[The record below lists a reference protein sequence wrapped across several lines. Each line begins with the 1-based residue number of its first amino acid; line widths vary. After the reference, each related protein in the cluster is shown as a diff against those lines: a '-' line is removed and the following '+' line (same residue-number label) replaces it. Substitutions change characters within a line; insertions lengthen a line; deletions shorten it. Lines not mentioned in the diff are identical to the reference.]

1 MTYFE
6 FFSKYSDMFYY
17 LTFLLGVTNIS
28 YNFFEYLSFSH
39 KYDSSQLSKL
49 EGRIHTRLNDID
61 NKINMLYKIKLCEIS
76 HAVSD
81 PETEFLS
88 YLDANKRD
96 SDSESGSESN
106 SDSDN
111 NESII
116 EDEDEDNNSDE
127 KSDYEIEEDSIENED
142 RDNDNE
148 DNNSNSDSR
157 DNDELETIEELEA
170 SKEPEEP
177 EEPEENVCVD
187 QNDIND
193 YYKDKFIKDKQINSL
208 SLSGIFRG
216 WY

>member
-28 YNFFEYLSFSH
+28 YKFFEYLSFSH

-96 SDSESGSESN
+96 SDSDSDSNSESN

-111 NESII
+111 NESVI
-116 EDEDEDNNSDE
+116 EDEDEDIHNDE

-142 RDNDNE
+142 NDTNENEDNDNI
-148 DNNSNSDSR
+148 SVSD
-157 DNDELETIEELEA
+157 DKEELKIMETIEELD
-170 SKEPEEP
+170 
-177 EEPEENVCVD
+177 EPEENVCVD

-193 YYKDKFIKDKQINSL
+193 YYKDKFIKDKQSNSL
-208 SLSGIFRG
+208 SLSGVFRG

>member
-28 YNFFEYLSFSH
+28 YNFFEYLN
-39 KYDSSQLSKL
+39 KYDSSPLSKL

-61 NKINMLYKIKLCEIS
+61 NKINMLLCEIS

-81 PETEFLS
+81 
-88 YLDANKRD
+88 
-96 SDSESGSESN
+96 SESDN
-106 SDSDN
+106 S
-111 NESII
+111 ESII
-116 EDEDEDNNSDE
+116 EDEDIHNENENENE
-127 KSDYEIEEDSIENED
+127 KSDSETEEDTSDKED
-142 RDNDNE
+142 FD
-148 DNNSNSDSR
+148 SDS
-157 DNDELETIEELEA
+157 DSDDKEELQIMETIEEL
-170 SKEPEEP
+170 

-193 YYKDKFIKDKQINSL
+193 YYKDKFIKDKQSNSL
-208 SLSGIFRG
+208 SLSGVFKG

>member
-49 EGRIHTRLNDID
+49 EGRIHMRLNDID
-61 NKINMLYKIKLCEIS
+61 NKIDMLYKLKIEQHI
-76 HAVSD
+76 VSD
-81 PETEFLS
+81 S
-88 YLDANKRD
+88 N
-96 SDSESGSESN
+96 SESN

-111 NESII
+111 NESVI
-116 EDEDEDNNSDE
+116 EDEDNNSDE
-127 KSDYEIEEDSIENED
+127 QSDYEIEEDSI
-142 RDNDNE
+142 DNE
-148 DNNSNSDSR
+148 DTDTNDNNSDSH
-157 DNDELETIEELEA
+157 DKEELETIEELEA
-170 SKEPEEP
+170 SK
-177 EEPEENVCVD
+177 EPEENVCVD

-193 YYKDKFIKDKQINSL
+193 YYKDKFIKEKQSNSL

>member
-17 LTFLLGVTNIS
+17 LTFLLGITNIS

-49 EGRIHTRLNDID
+49 EGRIHMRLNDIE
-61 NKINMLYKIKLCEIS
+61 NKIDVLYKLKIEQHI
-76 HAVSD
+76 VS
-81 PETEFLS
+81 
-88 YLDANKRD
+88 D
-96 SDSESGSESN
+96 SDSD

-111 NESII
+111 NESVI
-116 EDEDEDNNSDE
+116 EDEDNNSD
-127 KSDYEIEEDSIENED
+127 KQSDYEIEEDTD
-142 RDNDNE
+142 TNDNE
-148 DNNSNSDSR
+148 DNDSECDSDSH
-157 DNDELETIEELEA
+157 DKKELKIMETIEELDEL
-170 SKEPEEP
+170 EEL
-177 EEPEENVCVD
+177 EELDENVCVG

-193 YYKDKFIKDKQINSL
+193 YYKDKFIKDKQSNSL

>member
-17 LTFLLGVTNIS
+17 LTFLFGVTNIS
-28 YNFFEYLSFSH
+28 YNFFEYLSYSH
-39 KYDSSQLSKL
+39 KYDSTQLSKL

-61 NKINMLYKIKLCEIS
+61 NKINMLLCEIS
-76 HAVSD
+76 HTVSD

-88 YLDANKRD
+88 HLDANKGD
-96 SDSESGSESN
+96 SDSDSN
-106 SDSDN
+106 SDNS
-111 NESII
+111 ESVI
-116 EDEDEDNNSDE
+116 EDEDIHNENE

-142 RDNDNE
+142 K
-148 DNNSNSDSR
+148 DSEY
-157 DNDELETIEELEA
+157 DTKEELETIEEL
-170 SKEPEEP
+170 

-193 YYKDKFIKDKQINSL
+193 YYKDKFIKDKQTNSL
-208 SLSGIFRG
+208 SLSGVFRG

>member
-17 LTFLLGVTNIS
+17 LTFLLGITNIS

-49 EGRIHTRLNDID
+49 EGRIHMRLNDIE
-61 NKINMLYKIKLCEIS
+61 NKINMLYKLKIEQHI
-76 HAVSD
+76 VS
-81 PETEFLS
+81 
-88 YLDANKRD
+88 D
-96 SDSESGSESN
+96 SDSN
-106 SDSDN
+106 N

-127 KSDYEIEEDSIENED
+127 QSDYEIEEDNIINED
-142 RDNDNE
+142 RNNDNDNV
-148 DNNSNSDSR
+148 SDS
-157 DNDELETIEELEA
+157 DSHDKEELKIMETIEEL
-170 SKEPEEP
+170 
-177 EEPEENVCVD
+177 EEPEENVCVG

-193 YYKDKFIKDKQINSL
+193 YYKDKFIKDKQSNSL

>member
-49 EGRIHTRLNDID
+49 EGRIHMRLNDID

-96 SDSESGSESN
+96 SDSDSDSDSESN

-111 NESII
+111 NESVI

-127 KSDYEIEEDSIENED
+127 KSDYEIEENSIENED
-142 RDNDNE
+142 RDNDNVSVS
-148 DNNSNSDSR
+148 DNNE
-157 DNDELETIEELEA
+157 ELETIEELE
-170 SKEPEEP
+170 
-177 EEPEENVCVD
+177 EPEENVCVG

-193 YYKDKFIKDKQINSL
+193 YYKDKFIKEKQSNSL

>member
-28 YNFFEYLSFSH
+28 YNFFEYLSFSYKH
-39 KYDSSQLSKL
+39 DSSQLSKL
-49 EGRIHTRLNDID
+49 ERRIHKRLNDID
-61 NKINMLYKIKLCEIS
+61 NKINMLYKLKLCEIS
-76 HAVSD
+76 LTVSD

-88 YLDANKRD
+88 HLDANKRD
-96 SDSESGSESN
+96 SDSDSDSESKSKSN
-106 SDSDN
+106 FDSDN

-116 EDEDEDNNSDE
+116 EDEDEDEDNNSDE
-127 KSDYEIEEDSIENED
+127 KSEYEIEEDSIENED
-142 RDNDNE
+142 RDNDNVSVS
-148 DNNSNSDSR
+148 DNNE
-157 DNDELETIEELEA
+157 ELETIEELE
-170 SKEPEEP
+170 KLEES
-177 EEPEENVCVD
+177 EENVCVD

-193 YYKDKFIKDKQINSL
+193 YYKDKFIKDKQSNSL

>member
-28 YNFFEYLSFSH
+28 YKFFEYLSFSH

-49 EGRIHTRLNDID
+49 EGRIHMRLNDIE
-61 NKINMLYKIKLCEIS
+61 NKINKLYKLKIEQHI
-76 HAVSD
+76 VSD
-81 PETEFLS
+81 
-88 YLDANKRD
+88 
-96 SDSESGSESN
+96 

-111 NESII
+111 NESVI

-127 KSDYEIEEDSIENED
+127 QSDYEIEEDSIENED
-142 RDNDNE
+142 RDNDNVSVS
-148 DNNSNSDSR
+148 DNNE
-157 DNDELETIEELEA
+157 ELETIEELE
-170 SKEPEEP
+170 
-177 EEPEENVCVD
+177 EPEENVCVG

-193 YYKDKFIKDKQINSL
+193 YYKDKFIKDKQSNSL

>member
-1 MTYFE
+1 MTYFD

-28 YNFFEYLSFSH
+28 YNFFEYLSVSH

-96 SDSESGSESN
+96 SESESN

-142 RDNDNE
+142 RDTNDNE
-148 DNNSNSDSR
+148 DNNSDSD
-157 DNDELETIEELEA
+157 NNEELETIEELE
-170 SKEPEEP
+170 KL

-193 YYKDKFIKDKQINSL
+193 YYKDKFIKDKQSNSL

>member
-49 EGRIHTRLNDID
+49 EGRIHMRLNDID

-96 SDSESGSESN
+96 SDSDSDSDSESN

-111 NESII
+111 NESVI

-127 KSDYEIEEDSIENED
+127 KSDYEIEENSIENED
-142 RDNDNE
+142 RDNDNVSVS
-148 DNNSNSDSR
+148 DNNE
-157 DNDELETIEELEA
+157 ELETIEELE
-170 SKEPEEP
+170 KL

-193 YYKDKFIKDKQINSL
+193 YYKDKFIKDKQSNSL

>member
-49 EGRIHTRLNDID
+49 EGRIHMRLNDID
-61 NKINMLYKIKLCEIS
+61 NKIDMLYKLKIEQHI
-76 HAVSD
+76 VSD
-81 PETEFLS
+81 SNSET
-88 YLDANKRD
+88 
-96 SDSESGSESN
+96 N

-116 EDEDEDNNSDE
+116 EDEDNNSDE
-127 KSDYEIEEDSIENED
+127 QSDYEIEEDSI
-142 RDNDNE
+142 DNE
-148 DNNSNSDSR
+148 DTDTNDNNSDSH
-157 DNDELETIEELEA
+157 DKEELETIEELEA
-170 SKEPEEP
+170 SK
-177 EEPEENVCVD
+177 EPEENVCVD

-193 YYKDKFIKDKQINSL
+193 YYKDKFIKEKQSNSL

>member
-61 NKINMLYKIKLCEIS
+61 NKINMLLCEIS
-76 HAVSD
+76 HAVS
-81 PETEFLS
+81 E
-88 YLDANKRD
+88 
-96 SDSESGSESN
+96 SDSETN

-116 EDEDEDNNSDE
+116 EDEDNNSDE
-127 KSDYEIEEDSIENED
+127 QSDYEIEEDSI
-142 RDNDNE
+142 DNE
-148 DNNSNSDSR
+148 DTDTNDNNSDS
-157 DNDELETIEELEA
+157 DNNEELETIEELEA
-170 SKEPEEP
+170 SK
-177 EEPEENVCVD
+177 EPEENVCVD

-193 YYKDKFIKDKQINSL
+193 YYKDKFIKDKQSSSL
-208 SLSGIFRG
+208 SLSGVFRG

>member
-28 YNFFEYLSFSH
+28 YNFFEHLSFSH

-61 NKINMLYKIKLCEIS
+61 NKIDMLLCEIS
-76 HAVSD
+76 HAVS
-81 PETEFLS
+81 E
-88 YLDANKRD
+88 
-96 SDSESGSESN
+96 SESN

-111 NESII
+111 NESVIED

-142 RDNDNE
+142 TDTNDNE
-148 DNNSNSDSR
+148 DNNSDSH

-170 SKEPEEP
+170 SK
-177 EEPEENVCVD
+177 EPEENVCVD

-193 YYKDKFIKDKQINSL
+193 YYKDKFIKDKQSNSL

>member
-17 LTFLLGVTNIS
+17 LTFLLGITNIS

-49 EGRIHTRLNDID
+49 EGRIHMRLNDIE
-61 NKINMLYKIKLCEIS
+61 NKIDVLYKLKIEQHI
-76 HAVSD
+76 VSD
-81 PETEFLS
+81 
-88 YLDANKRD
+88 
-96 SDSESGSESN
+96 SD

-111 NESII
+111 NESLI
-116 EDEDEDNNSDE
+116 EDEDNNSD
-127 KSDYEIEEDSIENED
+127 KQSDYEIEEDTD
-142 RDNDNE
+142 TNDNE
-148 DNNSNSDSR
+148 DNDSECDSDSH
-157 DNDELETIEELEA
+157 DKKELKIMETIEELDEL
-170 SKEPEEP
+170 EEL
-177 EEPEENVCVD
+177 EELDENVCVG

-193 YYKDKFIKDKQINSL
+193 YYKDKFIKDKQSNSL

>member
-28 YNFFEYLSFSH
+28 YNFFEHLSFSH

-61 NKINMLYKIKLCEIS
+61 NKIDMLYKLKIEQHI
-76 HAVSD
+76 VSD
-81 PETEFLS
+81 
-88 YLDANKRD
+88 
-96 SDSESGSESN
+96 SDSESN

-116 EDEDEDNNSDE
+116 EDEDEDEDNNSDE

-142 RDNDNE
+142 RDNDNVSVS
-148 DNNSNSDSR
+148 DNNE
-157 DNDELETIEELEA
+157 ELETIEELEA
-170 SKEPEEP
+170 SK
-177 EEPEENVCVD
+177 EPEENVCVD

-193 YYKDKFIKDKQINSL
+193 YYKDKFIKDKQSNSL

>member
-28 YNFFEYLSFSH
+28 YKFFEYLSFSH

-88 YLDANKRD
+88 YLEANKRYSE
-96 SDSESGSESN
+96 SDSNSDSNSESN

-116 EDEDEDNNSDE
+116 EDEDEDEDNNSD
-127 KSDYEIEEDSIENED
+127 KQSDYEIEEDSIENED
-142 RDNDNE
+142 K
-148 DNNSNSDSR
+148 DSEY
-157 DNDELETIEELEA
+157 DTKEELETIEELE
-170 SKEPEEP
+170 KL
-177 EEPEENVCVD
+177 EEPEENVCVG

-193 YYKDKFIKDKQINSL
+193 YYKDKFIKDKQSNSL

>member
-39 KYDSSQLSKL
+39 KYDSSQLSIL

-61 NKINMLYKIKLCEIS
+61 NKIDMLYKIKLCEIS
-76 HAVSD
+76 HAVS
-81 PETEFLS
+81 E
-88 YLDANKRD
+88 
-96 SDSESGSESN
+96 SESN
-106 SDSDN
+106 SDS
-111 NESII
+111 
-116 EDEDEDNNSDE
+116 DNNSDE

-142 RDNDNE
+142 RDNDNV
-148 DNNSNSDSR
+148 SDSDSH

-170 SKEPEEP
+170 SKEP

-193 YYKDKFIKDKQINSL
+193 YYKDKFIKDKQSNSL

>member
-1 MTYFE
+1 
-6 FFSKYSDMFYY
+6 MFYY

-61 NKINMLYKIKLCEIS
+61 NKIDMLYKLKIEQHI
-76 HAVSD
+76 VSD
-81 PETEFLS
+81 
-88 YLDANKRD
+88 
-96 SDSESGSESN
+96 SDSESN

-116 EDEDEDNNSDE
+116 EDEDEDEDNNSDE

-142 RDNDNE
+142 RDNDNVSVS
-148 DNNSNSDSR
+148 DNNE
-157 DNDELETIEELEA
+157 ELETIEELEA
-170 SKEPEEP
+170 SK
-177 EEPEENVCVD
+177 EPEENVCVD

-193 YYKDKFIKDKQINSL
+193 YYKDKFIKDKQSNSL

>member
-28 YNFFEYLSFSH
+28 YNFFEYLN
-39 KYDSSQLSKL
+39 KYDSSPLSKL

-81 PETEFLS
+81 
-88 YLDANKRD
+88 
-96 SDSESGSESN
+96 SESESESDT
-106 SDSDN
+106 S
-111 NESII
+111 ESII
-116 EDEDEDNNSDE
+116 EDEDIHNENENE
-127 KSDYEIEEDSIENED
+127 KSDSETEEDTSDKED
-142 RDNDNE
+142 
-148 DNNSNSDSR
+148 SDS
-157 DNDELETIEELEA
+157 DDKEELQIMETIEEL
-170 SKEPEEP
+170 

-193 YYKDKFIKDKQINSL
+193 YYKDKFIKDKQSNSL
-208 SLSGIFRG
+208 SLSGVFKG

>member
-28 YNFFEYLSFSH
+28 YNFFEHLSFSH

-61 NKINMLYKIKLCEIS
+61 NKIDMLYKIKLCEIS

-88 YLDANKRD
+88 YLDANKRG
-96 SDSESGSESN
+96 SGSESESGSN

-116 EDEDEDNNSDE
+116 EDEDEDEDNNSDE
-127 KSDYEIEEDSIENED
+127 KGDYEIEEDSIENED
-142 RDNDNE
+142 RDNDNVSDSDS
-148 DNNSNSDSR
+148 DNNE
-157 DNDELETIEELEA
+157 ELETIEELEA
-170 SKEPEEP
+170 SKEP

-193 YYKDKFIKDKQINSL
+193 YYKDKFIKDKQSNSL

>member
-49 EGRIHTRLNDID
+49 EGRIHMRLNDIE
-61 NKINMLYKIKLCEIS
+61 NKINKLYKLKIEQHI
-76 HAVSD
+76 VS
-81 PETEFLS
+81 ESESEL
-88 YLDANKRD
+88 
-96 SDSESGSESN
+96 DSEL
-106 SDSDN
+106 DSDN
-111 NESII
+111 NESVI
-116 EDEDEDNNSDE
+116 EDEDNNSD
-127 KSDYEIEEDSIENED
+127 KQSDYEIEEDTD
-142 RDNDNE
+142 TNDNE
-148 DNNSNSDSR
+148 DNDSECDSDSH
-157 DNDELETIEELEA
+157 DKEELKIMETIEEL
-170 SKEPEEP
+170 

-193 YYKDKFIKDKQINSL
+193 YYKDKFIKDKQISSL

>member
-28 YNFFEYLSFSH
+28 YKFFEYLSFSH

-49 EGRIHTRLNDID
+49 EGRIHMRLNDIE
-61 NKINMLYKIKLCEIS
+61 NKINKLYKLKIEQHI
-76 HAVSD
+76 VSD
-81 PETEFLS
+81 
-88 YLDANKRD
+88 LD
-96 SDSESGSESN
+96 

-111 NESII
+111 NESVI

-127 KSDYEIEEDSIENED
+127 QSDYEIEEDSIENED
-142 RDNDNE
+142 RDNDNVSVS
-148 DNNSNSDSR
+148 DNNE
-157 DNDELETIEELEA
+157 ELETIEELE
-170 SKEPEEP
+170 
-177 EEPEENVCVD
+177 EPEENVCVG

-193 YYKDKFIKDKQINSL
+193 YYKDKFIKEKQSNSL

>member
-39 KYDSSQLSKL
+39 KYDSSQLSIL

-61 NKINMLYKIKLCEIS
+61 NKIDMLYKIKLCEIS
-76 HAVSD
+76 HAVS
-81 PETEFLS
+81 E
-88 YLDANKRD
+88 
-96 SDSESGSESN
+96 SESN

-116 EDEDEDNNSDE
+116 EDEDNNSDE

-142 RDNDNE
+142 RDNDNDNVSDS
-148 DNNSNSDSR
+148 DNNE
-157 DNDELETIEELEA
+157 ELETIEELEA
-170 SKEPEEP
+170 SKEP

-193 YYKDKFIKDKQINSL
+193 YYKDKFIKDKQSNSL

>member
-28 YNFFEYLSFSH
+28 YNFFELLSFSH

-49 EGRIHTRLNDID
+49 EGRIHTRLNDVD
-61 NKINMLYKIKLCEIS
+61 NKIDMLLCEIS

-81 PETEFLS
+81 S
-88 YLDANKRD
+88 N
-96 SDSESGSESN
+96 SESN

-116 EDEDEDNNSDE
+116 EDEDEDEDNNSDE

-142 RDNDNE
+142 NDNDNV
-148 DNNSNSDSR
+148 SDSDSH

-170 SKEPEEP
+170 SK
-177 EEPEENVCVD
+177 EPEENVCVD

-193 YYKDKFIKDKQINSL
+193 YYKDKFIKDKQSSSL
-208 SLSGIFRG
+208 SLSGVFRG

>member
-1 MTYFE
+1 MIYFD

-61 NKINMLYKIKLCEIS
+61 NKIDMLYKIKIKLCEIS

-81 PETEFLS
+81 P
-88 YLDANKRD
+88 
-96 SDSESGSESN
+96 DSETNSN
-106 SDSDN
+106 SNSN
-111 NESII
+111 SENEH
-116 EDEDEDNNSDE
+116 
-127 KSDYEIEEDSIENED
+127 SDYEIEEDSIENED
-142 RDNDNE
+142 TDTNTNDKE
-148 DNNSNSDSR
+148 
-157 DNDELETIEELEA
+157 ELETIEELEA
-170 SKEPEEP
+170 SKEQ
-177 EEPEENVCVD
+177 EENVCVD

-193 YYKDKFIKDKQINSL
+193 YYKDKFIKDKQSNSL
-208 SLSGIFRG
+208 SLSGVFRG